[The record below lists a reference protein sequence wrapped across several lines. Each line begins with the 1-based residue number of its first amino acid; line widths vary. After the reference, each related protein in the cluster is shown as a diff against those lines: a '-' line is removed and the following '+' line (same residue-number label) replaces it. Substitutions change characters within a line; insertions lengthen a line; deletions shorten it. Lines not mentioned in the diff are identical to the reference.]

1 MAVCLVININ
11 GPNMAPNYS
20 VKLLLIWV
28 IHVLRECVILDF
40 INEARV
46 GKDDISE
53 LAHDL
58 NC

>member
-1 MAVCLVININ
+1 
-11 GPNMAPNYS
+11 MAPNYS
-20 VKLLLIWV
+20 VKFLLIWV
-28 IHVLRECVILDF
+28 IHVLRECVILNS
-40 INEARV
+40 INEARA